1 MYTDKQYN
9 EISKGL
15 KDYIIFF
22 GYSNIGCN
30 PKDPYDVKTKF
41 FNYEDNLV
49 SQKLKNIG
57 YGFLAKN
64 S

>member
-30 PKDPYDVKTKF
+30 PKEPYDVKTKF
-41 FNYEDNLV
+41 FNYEENLV
-49 SQKLKNIG
+49 S
-57 YGFLAKN
+57 
-64 S
+64 